1 MWNDRV
7 MADSAGLPP
16 AAHDDTAWTG
26 PRPRVTGAPVVV
38 GAVLIGLVIVV
49 ITVTLTRS
57 PDIVAKLSLDYVSMM
72 AGQLVPEREERDPQA
87 LAGWFGSHLPAAPRI
102 VPLEPEFTLLGGR
115 RHTVDGR
122 RAAAWFY
129 ESPTADRAIAEAVD
143 VRLADMPEPDETRT
157 GAGPPLHV
165 YRKQTQTLVVWEE
178 GGLVYV
184 FISTLPG
191 ERVIALAR
199 RLASPIGDAAKA
211 PS

>member
-1 MWNDRV
+1 MWNDPAMPDR
-7 MADSAGLPP
+7 AGPPP
-16 AAHDDTAWTG
+16 AAHDETDWTG
-26 PRPRVTGAPVVV
+26 ARPRVTGAPVVI
-38 GAVLIGLVIVV
+38 GAVLIGLVVVV

-72 AGQLVPEREERDPQA
+72 AGQLVPEHEERDPQA
-87 LAGWFGSHLPAAPRI
+87 LAGWFGSHLPARPRI
-102 VPLEPEFTLLGGR
+102 EALDPDFTLLGGR

-122 RAAAWFY
+122 QAAAWFY
-129 ESPTADRAIAEAVD
+129 ESPTADRAIAEAID
-143 VRLADMPEPDETRT
+143 LRLADMPEPDETRSGT
-157 GAGPPLHV
+157 GPPLHV

-199 RLASPIGDAAKA
+199 RLAAPAGGA